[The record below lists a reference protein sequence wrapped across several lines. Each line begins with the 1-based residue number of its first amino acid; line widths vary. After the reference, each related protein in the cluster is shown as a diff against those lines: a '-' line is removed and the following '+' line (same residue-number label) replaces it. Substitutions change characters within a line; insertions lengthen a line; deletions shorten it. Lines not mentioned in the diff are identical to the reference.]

1 MIDEMTGAVISLE
14 GELAE
19 IATALGDPIF
29 ISFIYCQIELNSRRR
44 HGRELIGCNVNCDIA
59 RITHTSE

>member
-19 IATALGDPIF
+19 IATALGDLIF
-29 ISFIYCQIELNSRRR
+29 ISFIYEQIELNSPLR
-44 HGRELIGCNVNCDIA
+44 HGRA
-59 RITHTSE
+59 YRFRRK